1 VGPFVYLVRL
11 RCRSDCSS
19 ERPPAIDD
27 CGNRAENPWRGIL
40 SEIAIFRQPSPNDD
54 RLHLTAGPARR
65 PPRFRFQRKTVPR
78 SRPNSIPITKDA
90 HSKMSIAVISHTDL
104 NADFRRTAAPSR
116 EEAAALK
123 LFQFGGLSL
132 QKCESVQTFSAKQ
145 TPRTDLK
152 SRGVC

>member
-1 VGPFVYLVRL
+1 MTSVM
-11 RCRSDCSS
+11 
-19 ERPPAIDD
+19 
-27 CGNRAENPWRGIL
+27 
-40 SEIAIFRQPSPNDD
+40 AIFRQPSPNDD

-104 NADFRRTAAPSR
+104 NADFRPTAAPSR

-132 QKCESVQTFSAKQ
+132 QKWSVQTFSAKQ